1 MRILEFGRETGRKLL
16 LIHGFQI
23 PWQVW
28 TPYIRRYQEDFHVLV
43 PILPGH
49 DPAGKEAFHS
59 FPETARE
66 LEDHFLSRWGDQPC
80 SVFAMSMGG
89 VLAATLWE
97 NGRVRLDK
105 LILDGAP
112 LVSFPR
118 LMTNY
123 SLRFYLDVTHK
134 TRRRDKK
141 TVRQA
146 ERLVPRE
153 YVPDFLSVL
162 DNMSD
167 EIIINCVNGVGDY
180 KLPGNIPGP
189 VPQIYYFHGTTIS
202 ELFSKRTAK
211 YLIKHYPGTVVKS
224 FAGADHCQVSLHRPD
239 QMLQALTEI
248 LRPGD

>member
-49 DPAGKEAFHS
+49 DPARKEAFHS

-66 LEDHFLSRWGDQPC
+66 LEDHFLSRWGDQP
-80 SVFAMSMGG
+80 
-89 VLAATLWE
+89 
-97 NGRVRLDK
+97 
-105 LILDGAP
+105 
-112 LVSFPR
+112 SFPR
-118 LMTNY
+118 LMTNC
-123 SLRFYLDVTHK
+123 SLSFYLDVTHK

-153 YVPDFLSVL
+153 YVSDFLEVL

-167 EIIINCVNGVGDY
+167 ETIINCVNGVGDY
-180 KLPGNIPGP
+180 KLPGNISGP

-211 YLIKHYPGTVVKS
+211 YLIKHYPGTVIKS